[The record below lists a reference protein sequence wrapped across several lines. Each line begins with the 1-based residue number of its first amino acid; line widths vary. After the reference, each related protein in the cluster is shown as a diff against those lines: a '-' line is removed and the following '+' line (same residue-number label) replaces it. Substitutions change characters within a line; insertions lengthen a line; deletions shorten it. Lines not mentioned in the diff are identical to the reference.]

1 MKRAAAQVED
11 PVRLSWF
18 KSSHSSNEGGECIE
32 VAAMGAAVLV
42 RDSKDLSRPPLTVGR
57 AGWAHFVR
65 HTADG

>member
-1 MKRAAAQVED
+1 MSTEQCTGHAHLPWR
-11 PVRLSWF
+11 
-18 KSSHSSNEGGECIE
+18 KSSYSSGEGGACIE
-32 VAAMGAAVLV
+32 VAATEVAVLV